1 MGGLPGLSIRVP
13 TEEDIPAMVSVLLR
27 AFGTWPRFPDPAIS
41 PEDHLRWKFNNHEIA
56 RKIHQI
62 AELEGRIVSVRLR
75 LMQTVVLRGQPFL
88 LRQPVDDVVD
98 PDYQGQGVN
107 RAVSD
112 YFEEHLK
119 TGQVSWSFST
129 SVTSHKRPEKGYR
142 TLGRE
147 LLVLYRAL
155 GVKSLWVSNPPG
167 FGESFGRRVRARGV
181 LRALGTAARL
191 TRVGPVEIR
200 RLERFPQSADRLFE
214 HSLREFDWIL
224 LRTADQLNWRYA
236 HPSAGRF
243 AIRAAFEK
251 DELIGYCVVR
261 LGGPCAHIADL
272 LALPGRV
279 DVADALVADALGIAG
294 GSGANAMVCWL
305 VSDHPYFEVV
315 RRRGF
320 MVTGSTTGCMLR
332 GDELEPDA
340 LDFLD
345 RPETRVHVTA
355 GDSDWV

>member
-13 TEEDIPAMVSVLLR
+13 TEADIPAMVPVLVR
-27 AFGTWPRFPDPAIS
+27 AFGTWPRFPDPAIP

-62 AELEGRIVSVRLR
+62 AELEGRIISLRLR

-119 TGQVSWSFST
+119 TGEVSWSFST
-129 SVTSHKRPEKGYR
+129 SVTAPKRPEHGYR

-155 GVKSLWVSNPPG
+155 GVKSLWVSDPPG
-167 FGESFGRRVRARGV
+167 VGESFPRRVRVRGV
-181 LRALGTAARL
+181 LRALGAAARPA
-191 TRVGPVEIR
+191 RIGAIAIR
-200 RLERFPQSADRLFE
+200 SLERFPEAADRLFE

-224 LRTADQLNWRYA
+224 LRTASSLNWRYA

-261 LGGPCAHIADL
+261 VGGPCAHIADL
-272 LALPGRV
+272 LVLPGRT
-279 DVADALVADALGIAG
+279 DVADALVVDALEVAA

-305 VSDHPYFEVV
+305 VSDHPYFDLV
-315 RRRGF
+315 RGRGF
-320 MVTGSTTGCMLR
+320 VVTGSTTGCLVR